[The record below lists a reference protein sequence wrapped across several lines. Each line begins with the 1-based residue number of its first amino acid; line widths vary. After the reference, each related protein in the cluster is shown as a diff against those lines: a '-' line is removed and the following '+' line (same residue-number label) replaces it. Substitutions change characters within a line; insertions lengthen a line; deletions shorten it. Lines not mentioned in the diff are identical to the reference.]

1 MEQEISTLIGRYENG
16 SLSRRELVG
25 ALAILAM
32 ASDSASAAP
41 AGFESAG
48 INHVSV
54 TVSDLN
60 RSVEFY
66 KRVFAL
72 QVVPQNGANLV
83 QLGVGKTQHLS
94 IRQGSPVGVD
104 HFAIGIERFNKDAV
118 IADLKGRGAVGRDD
132 PGVGFHVNDPDGVQV
147 QLIANR

>member
-1 MEQEISTLIGRYENG
+1 MEHEISTLIGRYEKG

-25 ALAILAM
+25 ALAMLA
-32 ASDSASAAP
+32 AAGGSASAAP

-48 INHVSV
+48 INHVSI
-54 TVSDLN
+54 TVSNLN

-66 KRVFAL
+66 RRVFAL
-72 QVVPQNGANLV
+72 PVIPQNGINLV
-83 QLGVGKTQHLS
+83 QLGVGKSQHLS

-104 HFAIGIERFNKDAV
+104 HFAIGIERFNKFEV
-118 IADLKGRGAVGRDD
+118 MGDLRTRGAPGRDD

-147 QLIANR
+147 QLIANA